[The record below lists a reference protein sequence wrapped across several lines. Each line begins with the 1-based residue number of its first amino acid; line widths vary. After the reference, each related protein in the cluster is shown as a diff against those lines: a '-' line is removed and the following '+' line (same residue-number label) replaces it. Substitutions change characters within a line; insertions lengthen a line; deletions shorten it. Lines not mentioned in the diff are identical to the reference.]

1 MKIIDLNTWNR
12 KQHFNHFN
20 ALVDPYFSVIIPF
33 NVTKAYAYSKVNK
46 ISFFGKYLHDCMD
59 AINSVENLKYR
70 IENNEVVVYDIIN
83 ASATIMRENKT
94 FGFSF
99 IEYNEN
105 LEVFLNNLEE
115 EKERV
120 EQSTDLYPL
129 KNGLNCIHCSVL
141 PWFEF
146 SGHKEP
152 VSGQK
157 ESVPK
162 LAFSKVKKQG
172 EELIMNV
179 AINVNHA
186 LVDGYHLG
194 VFSEKFQKNLNK

>member
-1 MKIIDLNTWNR
+1 MKTIDLNTWNR

-20 ALVDPYFSVIIPF
+20 ALADPYFSVIIPF

-70 IENNEVVVYDIIN
+70 IENDEVVVYDIIN

-120 EQSTDLYPL
+120 EGSSGLYAL
-129 KNGLNCIHCSVL
+129 KNVLNCIHCSVL